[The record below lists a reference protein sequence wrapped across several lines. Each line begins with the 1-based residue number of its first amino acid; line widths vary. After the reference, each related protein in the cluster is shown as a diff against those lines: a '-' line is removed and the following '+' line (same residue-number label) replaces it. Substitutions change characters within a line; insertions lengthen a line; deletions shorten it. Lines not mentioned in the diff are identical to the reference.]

1 MDDFTVETVSR
12 TTVVLEEGE
21 LEKVS
26 EDRVRDVQDLFHDLS
41 IEDYMEKV
49 EALEET
55 DMVEKEELEVDR
67 MQQEYQEWV
76 SWDRSKIMFSR
87 PNTFLYGHTSGCL
100 AVEVLGYRRAEVVE
114 KEEEVTKRMKVEEVE
129 SERERRVV
137 MIEEDAEQRIVEQMI
152 EQVKFSETPQ
162 QWAVRMRLRRQDQQ
176 RADVQEKRRSMKRK
190 QL

>member
-1 MDDFTVETVSR
+1 MLEVPDIDDFTVETVSR

-41 IEDYMEKV
+41 IEDYVEKV
-49 EALEET
+49 EVLEET

-87 PNTFLYGHTSGCL
+87 PNTLLDVIRVCITYSKTSTEAAYL
-100 AVEVLGYRRAEVVE
+100 TTTALPRR
-114 KEEEVTKRMKVEEVE
+114 
-129 SERERRVV
+129 
-137 MIEEDAEQRIVEQMI
+137 
-152 EQVKFSETPQ
+152 
-162 QWAVRMRLRRQDQQ
+162 
-176 RADVQEKRRSMKRK
+176 
-190 QL
+190 

>member
-12 TTVVLEEGE
+12 TTVMLEEGE
-21 LEKVS
+21 LEVN
-26 EDRVRDVQDLFHDLS
+26 EDRVRHIQDLFHDLS
-41 IEDYMEKV
+41 IEDYVEKV

-55 DMVEKEELEVDR
+55 DMVEKDELEVDR

-76 SWDRSKIMFSR
+76 SWHSSKIMFSR

-100 AVEVLGYRRAEVVE
+100 TVEVLGYRRAEMVE
-114 KEEEVTKRMKVEEVE
+114 KEEDVNKRMKVEEEE
-129 SERERRVV
+129 SVSEDRRVV

-162 QWAVRMRLRRQDQQ
+162 QWAVRMRLRRQDQR
-176 RADVQEKRRSMKRK
+176 RADVQERRSMKRK